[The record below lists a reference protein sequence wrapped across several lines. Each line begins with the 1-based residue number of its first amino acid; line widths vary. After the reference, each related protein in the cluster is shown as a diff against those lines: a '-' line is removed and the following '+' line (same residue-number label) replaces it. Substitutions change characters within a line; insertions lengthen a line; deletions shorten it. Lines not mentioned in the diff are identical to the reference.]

1 MVYRFFDKK
10 SSGVD
15 VDPELNISFQRNFIG
30 RLLKSSRDKEFIHRL
45 GTIYLGCSFS

>member
-10 SSGVD
+10 SSGVG

-30 RLLKSSRDKEFIHRL
+30 RLLKSSRDKKFFIV
-45 GTIYLGCSFS
+45 